1 MIFIFQDWLTKL
13 EEGVRLP
20 PTEMCPNFLYSRVLH
35 TLKKIVHSFNNISQV
50 MLSCWYKEPS
60 ARPTFRDL
68 KILLKSAELE
78 VT

>member
-1 MIFIFQDWLTKL
+1 
-13 EEGVRLP
+13 
-20 PTEMCPNFLYSRVLH
+20 
-35 TLKKIVHSFNNISQV
+35 